1 MLPPVSVERMTHADI
16 TDVLAIEA
24 ASFGDG
30 PRSGRIDDATLREE
44 LARPWA
50 RLWIARREKKAM
62 AFVLAWHVADE
73 LHVLDIATAPPARRT
88 GLARRLM
95 DHALEYARANG
106 VRHMLLEVR
115 RSNTPAIKL
124 YRACGFFAMGVRPK
138 YYPDQEDAVEMALLI
153 DPASGEVQR
162 RSDEVRI

>member
-1 MLPPVSVERMTHADI
+1 MTHADI
-16 TDVLAIEA
+16 GDVLAIEA

-30 PRSGRIDDATLREE
+30 PRAGRLDEPKLREE

-73 LHVLDIATAPPARRT
+73 LHILDIATTPSARRT

-95 DHALEYARANG
+95 EHSLEYARANA
-106 VRHMLLEVR
+106 VRHLLLEVR

-124 YRACGFFAMGVRPK
+124 YRACGFFAMGLRPR

-162 RSDEVRI
+162 KTDEVRI

>member
-30 PRSGRIDDATLREE
+30 PRAGRIDEAKLREE

-50 RLWIARREKKAM
+50 RLWIARREKKPM
-62 AFVLAWHVADE
+62 AFILAWHVADE
-73 LHVLDIATAPPARRT
+73 LHVLDVATAPPARRT

-138 YYPDQEDAVEMALLI
+138 YYPDQEDAVEMALVI
-153 DPASGEVQR
+153 DLASGEVQR
-162 RSDEVRI
+162 RADEVRI